1 MLSSLSRTSALPR
14 ASAMAWFWAAAR
26 SHDLVLNVGRTR
38 RVRRDSSRKYV
49 DVPSLDPLSTIL
61 TSYSVPGVCAKTL
74 SRHSLTEGNAFAV
87 TTTMVAWQ

>member
-1 MLSSLSRTSALPR
+1 VA
-14 ASAMAWFWAAAR
+14 
-26 SHDLVLNVGRTR
+26 
-38 RVRRDSSRKYV
+38 
-49 DVPSLDPLSTIL
+49 VPSLDPLSTIL